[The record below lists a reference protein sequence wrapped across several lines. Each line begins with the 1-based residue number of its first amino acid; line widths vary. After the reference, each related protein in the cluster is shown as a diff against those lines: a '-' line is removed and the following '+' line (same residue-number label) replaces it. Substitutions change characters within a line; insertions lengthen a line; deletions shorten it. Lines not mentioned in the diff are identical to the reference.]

1 MAHSGGGWVGKGI
14 DAALG
19 INLDDSTPSPSTSP
33 TRAAPA
39 PLLLYQSQNPSL
51 VSFVTVQAAQPCQ
64 GYAGH
69 LSLHEY
75 RKYLS
80 QPDDSTTSS
89 ELRGRTLKRKAGT
102 SNLSQARGRRDFSS
116 SISSSFSSVPPSSP
130 PPLSFSQS
138 LQSVTSN
145 VSDPEPEILAGLSH
159 SGQIRSKSIST
170 ISSPVSLG
178 QRSDISLPI
187 VMHHE
192 QTSRTH
198 NAFRDRLQKP
208 NDVEPAALHCRSSSD
223 TALGTLELPKTTF
236 HHEGVSFEMINPRD
250 SLEFARV
257 SSSLE
262 DPKHLSLD
270 SSEGRRISTVSA
282 ITVGNSGTPTMSP
295 DHSPSNVQLEAR
307 LQRPADARRLF
318 DDFPLAHTSG
328 LQNLRLPSPSLNF
341 LESSDPFITLPQS
354 NDWHDTQ
361 ASPLNLDPFP
371 NQLEYQPHTESHNE
385 TLVSRTAEN
394 VVPEIEWLEKSE
406 EERKIV
412 ESSQFLTFAGSEKT
426 FEQGHMQESDE
437 EEEEKEEADHQPPL
451 PPILPLFTNKNPLLM
466 HPAREDLAHS
476 HHLHED
482 SQSGRSILVPRYYYE
497 GDPSFPHRNAF
508 TSPVPIALP
517 RGNPPSSSSFSA
529 PDRKDIFFFRDAP
542 V

>member
-1 MAHSGGGWVGKGI
+1 MLLFDVNCEDPRALDDSRRFPAAGLDCICVYTCVCDHLAKRTCTVSIMAHSGGGWVGKGI

-102 SNLSQARGRRDFSS
+102 LNLSQARGRRDFSS

-159 SGQIRSKSIST
+159 LGQTRSKSIST

-198 NAFRDRLQKP
+198 
-208 NDVEPAALHCRSSSD
+208 
-223 TALGTLELPKTTF
+223 
-236 HHEGVSFEMINPRD
+236 
-250 SLEFARV
+250 
-257 SSSLE
+257 
-262 DPKHLSLD
+262 
-270 SSEGRRISTVSA
+270 VSA
-282 ITVGNSGTPTMSP
+282 TV
-295 DHSPSNVQLEAR
+295 
-307 LQRPADARRLF
+307 
-318 DDFPLAHTSG
+318 
-328 LQNLRLPSPSLNF
+328 
-341 LESSDPFITLPQS
+341 
-354 NDWHDTQ
+354 
-361 ASPLNLDPFP
+361 
-371 NQLEYQPHTESHNE
+371 
-385 TLVSRTAEN
+385 
-394 VVPEIEWLEKSE
+394 
-406 EERKIV
+406 
-412 ESSQFLTFAGSEKT
+412 FAT
-426 FEQGHMQESDE
+426 C
-437 EEEEKEEADHQPPL
+437 
-451 PPILPLFTNKNPLLM
+451 LLWF
-466 HPAREDLAHS
+466 A
-476 HHLHED
+476 
-482 SQSGRSILVPRYYYE
+482 
-497 GDPSFPHRNAF
+497 
-508 TSPVPIALP
+508 
-517 RGNPPSSSSFSA
+517 
-529 PDRKDIFFFRDAP
+529 
-542 V
+542 

>member
-14 DAALG
+14 DAALS
-19 INLDDSTPSPSTSP
+19 INLDDSIPSPSTSP

-51 VSFVTVQAAQPCQ
+51 VSFVSVQAAQPCQ

-102 SNLSQARGRRDFSS
+102 LNLSQARGRRDFSL
-116 SISSSFSSVPPSSP
+116 SISSFSSVPPSSP

-170 ISSPVSLG
+170 ISSPMSLG

-208 NDVEPAALHCRSSSD
+208 NDAEPATLHRRSSSD

-262 DPKHLSLD
+262 DTKHLSLD

-295 DHSPSNVQLEAR
+295 NHSPSNVQLEAR

-328 LQNLRLPSPSLNF
+328 LQNLKLPSPSLNF

-371 NQLEYQPHTESHNE
+371 NQLEYQSHNE
-385 TLVSRTAEN
+385 TLVSRTAESQAPD
-394 VVPEIEWLEKSE
+394 VVREIESLEKSEEAE

-426 FEQGHMQESDE
+426 FEQAGSFGHMLEQSDE
-437 EEEEKEEADHQPPL
+437 EVEEVDHQPPL
-451 PPILPLFTNKNPLLM
+451 PPILPLFVNKNPLLM

-529 PDRKDIFFFRDAP
+529 P
-542 V
+542 